1 MGYDAT
7 VAGTGYFGEQSMI
20 RRVHREQVV
29 ALAGP
34 RSLLMQAAQP
44 VAFAGFF
51 ASTGA
56 LDDPYPRLERT
67 AAALNTV
74 MFGTRAS
81 ADRVTARI
89 RQVHSRVRGELTQ
102 AVGPFPAGTPW
113 AADDPELLLWIIATL
128 VDSSLLVY
136 ERYVH
141 PLTGAQRQQYWSEY
155 RTVGRLFGLPL
166 RDSPAEFGDLRA
178 YLAQMLAGDELQ
190 LSPQARALG
199 IQIVL
204 KPPVPLPARPLLELA
219 NFITVGLLP
228 RRLRREYGLR
238 WDPLRGL
245 VHRGAAEYARRVL
258 VPILPGRVRY
268 NRRPVLA
275 AG

>member
-1 MGYDAT
+1 MGYDAN
-7 VAGTGYFGEQSMI
+7 VSSPGYFSESSMI

-34 RSLLMQAAQP
+34 RALLMQAAQP

-74 MFGTRAS
+74 LFGSREA
-81 ADRVTARI
+81 ADRVSARI
-89 RQVHSRVRGELTQ
+89 RRVHARVRGTLDHD
-102 AVGPFPAGTPW
+102 VGPFPAGTPW
-113 AADDPELLLWIIATL
+113 AADDPDLLLWIVATL

-136 ERYVH
+136 ERYVR
-141 PLTGAQRQQYWSEY
+141 PLRDAEREAYWRDY
-155 RTVGRLFGLPL
+155 RTVARLFGLPTGDTPATYADL
-166 RDSPAEFGDLRA
+166 RD
-178 YLAQMLAGDELQ
+178 YLAAMLGGDQ
-190 LSPQARALG
+190 LYVSPEARALG

-204 KPPVPLPARPLLELA
+204 RPPVPLPARPLLELA

-228 RRLRREYGLR
+228 RRLRRAYGLG

-245 VHRGAAEYARRVL
+245 VHRGGAEYTRRLL
-258 VPILPGRVRY
+258 VPLLPGRVRY
-268 NRRPVLA
+268 NRRPLLA
-275 AG
+275 AR

>member
-1 MGYDAT
+1 MGYDAS
-7 VAGTGYFGEQSMI
+7 VPSTGYFHEGSMI
-20 RRVHREQVV
+20 RRVHREQIV
-29 ALAGP
+29 ALGGP
-34 RSLLMQAAQP
+34 RALLMQAAQP

-56 LDDPYPRLERT
+56 LENPYPRLERT

-74 MFGTRAS
+74 LFGTRAA

-89 RQVHSRVRGELTQ
+89 RRVHSRVRGELTDT
-102 AVGPFPAGTPW
+102 VGPFPAGTPW
-113 AADDPELLLWIIATL
+113 AADDPALLLWIIATL

-141 PLTGAQRQQYWSEY
+141 PLTPAQRQEYWSDY
-155 RTVGRLFGLPL
+155 RTVARLFGLGL
-166 RDSPAEFGDLRA
+166 SQSPEAFEDLRA

-190 LSPQARALG
+190 LSPEARALG

-204 KPPVPLPARPLLELA
+204 KPPVPLRARPLLELA

-228 RRLRREYGLR
+228 RRLRREYGLS

-245 VHRGAAEYARRVL
+245 VHRGGAEYARRVL

-268 NRRPVLA
+268 RRRPLLA
-275 AG
+275 AR

>member
-1 MGYDAT
+1 MGYYAS
-7 VAGTGYFGEQSMI
+7 VPNGGYFTERSMI

-29 ALAGP
+29 ALGGP
-34 RSLLMQAAQP
+34 RALLMQAAQP

-51 ASTGA
+51 ASSGA
-56 LDDPYPRLERT
+56 LNDPYPRLART

-74 MFGTRAS
+74 IFGTRTA
-81 ADRVTARI
+81 ADLVTARI
-89 RQVHSRVRGELTQ
+89 RRVHSRVRGSLDE

-113 AADDPELLLWIIATL
+113 AADDPELLLWIVATL

-141 PLTGAQRQQYWSEY
+141 RLSQAERQAYWDDY
-155 RTVGRLFGLPL
+155 RTVARLFGLAPSEAPEDL
-166 RDSPAEFGDLRA
+166 GDLRA
-178 YLAQMLAGDELQ
+178 YLAAMLAGDQLH

-199 IQIVL
+199 IEIVL
-204 KPPVPLPARPLLELA
+204 RPPVALPARPLLELA

-228 RRLRREYGLR
+228 RRLRRAYGLG

-245 VHRGAAEYARRVL
+245 VHRGGAEYTRRVL

-268 NRRPVLA
+268 NRQPMLA
-275 AG
+275 AR

>member
-1 MGYDAT
+1 ML
-7 VAGTGYFGEQSMI
+7 

-34 RSLLMQAAQP
+34 RALLMQAAQP

-56 LDDPYPRLERT
+56 LENPYPRLERT

-74 MFGTRAS
+74 MFGTRAA
-81 ADRVTARI
+81 ADRVTARV
-89 RQVHSRVRGELTQ
+89 RRVHSRVRGELNET
-102 AVGPFPAGTPW
+102 VGAFPAGTPW

-136 ERYVH
+136 ERYVRR
-141 PLTGAQRQQYWSEY
+141 LTQAERQEYWSDY
-155 RTVGRLFGLPL
+155 RTVARLFGLGLSETP
-166 RDSPAEFGDLRA
+166 DAFEDLRA
-178 YLAQMLAGDELQ
+178 YVGRMLAGDQLQ
-190 LSPQARALG
+190 LSAQARALG

-204 KPPVPLPARPLLELA
+204 RPPVPLPARPLLELA

-228 RRLRREYGLR
+228 GRLRREYGLS

-245 VHRGAAEYARRVL
+245 VHRGGAQYTRRVL
-258 VPILPGRVRY
+258 VPMLPGRVRY
-268 NRRPVLA
+268 NRSPLLTPR
-275 AG
+275 

>member
-1 MGYDAT
+1 
-7 VAGTGYFGEQSMI
+7 MI

-34 RSLLMQAAQP
+34 RALLMQAAHP

-67 AAALNTV
+67 AAALNAV
-74 MFGTRAS
+74 MFGPRTT

-89 RQVHSRVRGELTQ
+89 RRVHSRVRGTLSED
-102 AVGPFPAGTPW
+102 VGPFAAGTPW
-113 AADDPELLLWIIATL
+113 TADDPELLLWIIATL

-136 ERYVH
+136 ERYVR
-141 PLTGAQRQQYWSEY
+141 PLQAAQRQAYWEDY
-155 RTVGRLFGLPL
+155 RTVAALFGLP
-166 RDSPAEFGDLRA
+166 RDQTPERIEALRA
-178 YLAQMLAGDELQ
+178 HIAQMLAGDQLH

-199 IQIVL
+199 IEIVL

-228 RRLRREYGLR
+228 RRLRRAYGLS

-245 VHRGAAEYARRVL
+245 VHRGGAEYTRRVL

-268 NRRPVLA
+268 NRRPLLA
-275 AG
+275 SK